1 MTISNSYPEI
11 AKWAAEISESTYNV
25 TYNALLNLAKTGS
38 CSLNPPIMGALVT
51 LGYFDKKY
59 TAVKLLEILEAI
71 A

>member
-1 MTISNSYPEI
+1 MLFGSFAVGWPDVGSHQRPPYRYTIP
-11 AKWAAEISESTYNV
+11 
-25 TYNALLNLAKTGS
+25 S

-59 TAVKLLEILEAI
+59 TAVKVLEILEAI